1 MLRRTNR
8 RLGHQL
14 IKEPLGNEENTYA
27 RGRRTFDHT
36 VKELTLAAA
45 VAGVGSLAAWWSI
58 RNASLRHQPVVSAK
72 GVVTRVA

>member
-36 VKELTLAAA
+36 MKELALAAG
-45 VAGVGSLAAWWSI
+45 VAGVGSLAAWWSM
-58 RNASLRHQPVVSAK
+58 RNATARRQPVVNAK
-72 GVVTRVA
+72 GVMTRVA